1 MYTLVS
7 KKICGNKHM
16 YVCTD
21 SNTGQQVDLDKD
33 TLVNEINSGNV
44 TNARV
49 QVYKGQSIIRVKQSD
64 KDKITTVRDDGT
76 EVERHKHRKKTI
88 YAIDLYKSIIKEF
101 GIKQEEEALAVGFD
115 KYELDTELDTSN
127 KDTIAKLSYQMASD
141 IKVIADK
148 QNSDILSKYRQN
160 YLK

>member
-1 MYTLVS
+1 MYTLTS
-7 KKICGNKHM
+7 KKICGNK
-16 YVCTD
+16 YVYICTD
-21 SNTGQQVDLDKD
+21 DDTGQQLDLDKEA
-33 TLVNEINSGNV
+33 LINEIHKGNI

-49 QVYKGQSIIRVKQSD
+49 QVYKGQSIIRVKQSA

-76 EVERHKHRKKTI
+76 EIETQRHRKKTI

-115 KYELDTELDTSN
+115 KYELDTELDASDTS
-127 KDTIAKLSYQMASD
+127 ALVKLSYQMASD